1 MKTHAIALALLCSV
15 AANAQ
20 PYTEVSGVQIT
31 QSQLVIT
38 PLESG
43 HAIWESRVTITNAS
57 GVNLNN
63 LHLVVV
69 TSVMGI
75 GSQPG
80 LPATWSNATG
90 RWTQNTVRCSG
101 GLSAISHPRAIPERF
116 LIAWTNLPRAYT
128 VLNLTTR
135 FTENDAPM
143 SWSIGDVR
151 RGETI
156 HASLYFDVLF
166 NPIDP
171 PPTWFVDLRTVHVP
185 VAICLAD
192 VDDGSGRGI
201 PDGGVTIDDL
211 LSYLGLFIAGDQHAD
226 MDDGSSSGTPDG
238 GVTIED
244 LLYFLVRYE
253 VGC

>member
-1 MKTHAIALALLCSV
+1 MNTQAIALALLCSAV
-15 AANAQ
+15 ANAQ
-20 PYTEVSGVQIT
+20 PYTEVSGVHIT

-43 HAIWESRVTITNAS
+43 HAIWESHVAVTNAS
-57 GVNLNN
+57 GADLNN

-90 RWTQNTVRCSG
+90 RWTQSTVRCTG
-101 GLSAISHPRAIPERF
+101 GLSAFSHPRAIPERF
-116 LIAWTNLPRAYT
+116 PIAWTNLPRAYT

-135 FTENDAPM
+135 FTELDSPM

-156 HASLYFDVLF
+156 YTSLYFDVF
-166 NPIDP
+166 FDPIGP
-171 PPTWFVDLRTVHVP
+171 PPTWFVDLRTVHEP
-185 VAICLAD
+185 VAICPAD
-192 VDDGSGRGI
+192 VEDGSGRGI

-211 LSYLGLFIAGDQHAD
+211 LYYLSLFNAGDQHSD
-226 MDDGSSSGTPDG
+226 VDDGSFTGTPDG
-238 GVTIED
+238 GVTIDD
-244 LLYFLVRYE
+244 LLYYLLRFE
-253 VGC
+253 QGC